1 MRWNKDREGHAG
13 RGFAAGVLVNTLHA
27 AVRSIHGNSFECH
40 DFTAPAPLRRQNGNN
55 PKMAA
60 STSGLVLAH
69 GRAIQA
75 ALGLDFATWVA
86 IASISAGDRQ
96 SYGSSPSSL
105 RRDLIPLISD
115 GLTPDSITED
125 TNAANPGAAEPLSM
139 KSSGWMK
146 SRP

>member
-1 MRWNKDREGHAG
+1 MMRRWQQVKNG
-13 RGFAAGVLVNTLHA
+13 RKHQ
-27 AVRSIHGNSFECH
+27 R
-40 DFTAPAPLRRQNGNN
+40 
-55 PKMAA
+55 AA
-60 STSGLVLAH
+60 SATELMLTQGQP
-69 GRAIQA
+69 IQA
-75 ALGLDFATWVA
+75 ALALAFATWVA

-125 TNAANPGAAEPLSM
+125 TNAANPGAAEPPSV